1 MPRMHPEGRCV
12 RLLLVEDEESLMHP
26 IRRGLEE
33 EGYHVDV
40 ASDGETGLRQAL
52 TMEYDVLIVDWRLPG
67 MDGRT
72 LVERLRGA
80 KVRAPVLMLT
90 ALRDVDYRVAGLDA
104 GADDYLTKP
113 FVFEELLARLRALR
127 RRLAEDKVSAG
138 HQRIHLKAGPLRM
151 DTARRAAYLAGQ
163 SLDLRAKEYRL
174 LELLLR
180 VEGEVATRTVIAERV
195 WGSAF
200 DVTDNA
206 IDVTI
211 SNLRQR
217 LSEAAENGPEKVVIE
232 TVRGVGYRLRAEHRG
247 HTHQDQTV
255 PGGG

>member
-1 MPRMHPEGRCV
+1 MLRTHSEGRFA
-12 RLLLVEDEESLMHP
+12 RLLIVEDEESLLHP
-26 IRRGLEE
+26 IRRGLQE

-40 ASDGETGLRQAL
+40 ACDGETGLRQAL
-52 TMEYDVLIVDWRLPG
+52 TVEYDVLIVDWRLPG

-72 LVERLRGA
+72 LVERLRAA
-80 KVRAPVLMLT
+80 KIRTPVLMLT
-90 ALRDVDYRVAGLDA
+90 AMRDVDHRVAGLDA

-127 RRLAEDKVSAG
+127 RRAAEDEGSAA
-138 HQRIHLKAGPLRM
+138 HQQVHLEAGPLRM
-151 DTARRAAYLAGQ
+151 DTARRTAHLSGQ
-163 SLDLRAKEYRL
+163 SLDLRTKEYRL

-180 VEGEVATRTVIAERV
+180 FRGEVATRTVIAERV

-217 LSEAAENGPEKVVIE
+217 LSEAPGAEPVAIE
-232 TVRGVGYRLRAEHRG
+232 TVRGVGYRLRVHHEG
-247 HTHQDQTV
+247 QTV
-255 PGGG
+255 PGVG